1 MPDRACPA
9 QHPPAAGVTDAGP
22 VPVLGDAGSCSA
34 PPARGPADPISSSRK
49 VLKALDSTWSTME
62 FEHEPHPRTGT
73 MLLKSDEVLVETL
86 EDNQVQLQNLMTS
99 KYLSHFLKE
108 VTSWQQKLS
117 TADAVISI
125 WFEVQRTWSHLES
138 IFVGSEDIRAQ
149 LPEDSQRFDHIDR
162 EFKVAAPRCA
172 PLRPDRAL
180 LAETG
185 PLTPRR
191 PPLFPGLDGRCGED
205 PQRGGSHQQA
215 RPLRQAGG
223 PEEEVGPTPVHAG
236 GRCPCWPRR
245 GSQRPAPGLTHP
257 CPWGP
262 PGHILL
268 CRKPGLQ
275 RPNRTPPGPGTP
287 GDAWGSGRQ
296 V

>member
-1 MPDRACPA
+1 MI
-9 QHPPAAGVTDAGP
+9 
-22 VPVLGDAGSCSA
+22 L
-34 PPARGPADPISSSRK
+34 SSRK

-149 LPEDSQRFDHIDR
+149 LPEDSQRFDHIDL
-162 EFKVAAPRCA
+162 EFKVAATAVPC
-172 PLRPDRAL
+172 RPSR
-180 LAETG
+180 
-185 PLTPRR
+185 
-191 PPLFPGLDGRCGED
+191 
-205 PQRGGSHQQA
+205 
-215 RPLRQAGG
+215 
-223 PEEEVGPTPVHAG
+223 
-236 GRCPCWPRR
+236 
-245 GSQRPAPGLTHP
+245 
-257 CPWGP
+257 
-262 PGHILL
+262 
-268 CRKPGLQ
+268 
-275 RPNRTPPGPGTP
+275 P
-287 GDAWGSGRQ
+287 GDAGGDRAPDPSASPSLPRP
-296 V
+296 

>member
-1 MPDRACPA
+1 M
-9 QHPPAAGVTDAGP
+9 
-22 VPVLGDAGSCSA
+22 
-34 PPARGPADPISSSRK
+34 
-49 VLKALDSTWSTME
+49 LKALDSTWSTME

-162 EFKVAAPRCA
+162 EFKVATPRCA
-172 PLRPDRAL
+172 PLRP
-180 LAETG
+180 
-185 PLTPRR
+185 
-191 PPLFPGLDGRCGED
+191 
-205 PQRGGSHQQA
+205 
-215 RPLRQAGG
+215 RQGAAGG
-223 PEEEVGPTPVHAG
+223 DGAPDPAASPSL
-236 GRCPCWPRR
+236 PR
-245 GSQRPAPGLTHP
+245 P
-257 CPWGP
+257 
-262 PGHILL
+262 
-268 CRKPGLQ
+268 
-275 RPNRTPPGPGTP
+275 
-287 GDAWGSGRQ
+287 
-296 V
+296 

>member
-1 MPDRACPA
+1 MLPA
-9 QHPPAAGVTDAGP
+9 RVGFLDGGLA
-22 VPVLGDAGSCSA
+22 PVLGDAGSPSA
-34 PPARGPADPISSSRK
+34 PVPGRADPTLSSRK

-162 EFKVAAPRCA
+162 EFKVATA
-172 PLRPDRAL
+172 
-180 LAETG
+180 
-185 PLTPRR
+185 RR
-191 PPLFPGLDGRCGED
+191 PLPAIATGRCW
-205 PQRGGSHQQA
+205 RG
-215 RPLRQAGG
+215 RG
-223 PEEEVGPTPVHAG
+223 P
-236 GRCPCWPRR
+236 
-245 GSQRPAPGLTHP
+245 
-257 CPWGP
+257 
-262 PGHILL
+262 
-268 CRKPGLQ
+268 
-275 RPNRTPPGPGTP
+275 
-287 GDAWGSGRQ
+287 
-296 V
+296 